1 MKKYA
6 PMFAAASVLAA
17 PALVTSATRAE
28 AIQYPVCLSYVE
40 GWSGIVERCE
50 FTSIQQCQWS
60 AQGLSGSCY
69 ANWRYAYAQPVPVE
83 PPMKRR
89 TRRAY

>member
-6 PMFAAASVLAA
+6 LMFATASLLAA

-40 GWSGIVERCE
+40 GWSGVVERCE
-50 FTSIQQCQWS
+50 YTTMQQCQMS
-60 AQGLSGSCY
+60 ASGLNGSCY
-69 ANWRYAYAQPVPVE
+69 DNWRYAYAQPVPVE
-83 PPMKRR
+83 RPVKRR
-89 TRRAY
+89 YRRDY